1 MTESIKPK
9 TVKVFIDRGAS
20 HEDPNFFVSVNG
32 KNFILPKGQESEVPE
47 YVAEEIYRSRRAEA
61 RYNKTREAE
70 LKKAQENK
78 LGI

>member
-1 MTESIKPK
+1 MAETVKPK
-9 TVKVFIDRGAS
+9 TVKVFIERGAS
-20 HEDPNFFVSVNG
+20 HEDPNYFVSVNG
-32 KNFILPKGQESEVPE
+32 KNFILPRGQESEVPE
-47 YVAEEIYRSRRAEA
+47 YIAEEIYRSRRAEA

>member
-1 MTESIKPK
+1 MAESNKPK

-20 HEDPNFFVSVNG
+20 HEDPNHYVSVNG
-32 KNFILPKGQESEVPE
+32 KNFILPRGQESEVPE